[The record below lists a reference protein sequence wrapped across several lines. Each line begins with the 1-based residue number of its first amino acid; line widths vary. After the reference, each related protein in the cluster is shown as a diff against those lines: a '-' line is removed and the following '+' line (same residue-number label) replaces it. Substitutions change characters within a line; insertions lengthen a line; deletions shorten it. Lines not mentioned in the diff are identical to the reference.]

1 MKKQKPVK
9 RKAVGRSSEPLMA
22 FRPDAMT
29 RAAVVKWAENQP
41 DKPTLAEAIRQLVRL
56 GLSARAAPRRISQA
70 RSKKAN
76 TMAASQL
83 DRLADP
89 SATLEEQASRKH
101 RLLRGP
107 EEFRGVRVDRP
118 KAGSRGRGTERSW
131 SGTEDRLSV
140 WSIRLMI
147 MQW

>member
-9 RKAVGRSSEPLMA
+9 RKAVGRSSRPLMA
-22 FRPDAMT
+22 SRADAMI

-41 DKPTLAEAIRQLVRL
+41 DKPTLAEAIRQLVSL
-56 GLSARAAPRRISQA
+56 GLSVKARPRQISQA

-76 TMAASQL
+76 TMAANQL

-89 SATLEEQASRKH
+89 SATIEEQASRKR

-107 EEFRGVRVDRP
+107 EEFRGVRVDDRP
-118 KAGSRGRGTERSW
+118 KAGSKRRGIERS
-131 SGTEDRLSV
+131 
-140 WSIRLMI
+140 
-147 MQW
+147 

>member
-1 MKKQKPVK
+1 
-9 RKAVGRSSEPLMA
+9 
-22 FRPDAMT
+22 MT
-29 RAAVVKWAENQP
+29 RAAVVKWAESQP
-41 DKPTLAEAIRQLVRL
+41 DKPTLAEAIRQLVSL
-56 GLSARAAPRRISQA
+56 GLSVRARPRQISQA

-76 TMAASQL
+76 TMAANQL

-118 KAGSRGRGTERSW
+118 KGRSTERS
-131 SGTEDRLSV
+131 
-140 WSIRLMI
+140 
-147 MQW
+147 